1 MNYLHPSFA
10 VRFNLAYLFI
20 SDITTMKKIF
30 WYFIALLLVSSCLG
44 YKELPVEYDYSY
56 RGNFKRYRTF
66 SIMKPIGVVDSTM
79 TNAVIEKSIIA
90 RMKFLGYRQTASK
103 PHLIVGFKMYS
114 DSLKFNGYNQ
124 PEIEEW
130 AKRQDENLNYD
141 SKKLDMKS
149 GTLLIQFFDR
159 RQNRS
164 VWQGYATTLY
174 GNIDFNNQRHL
185 RNAVISILDKYRFWA
200 EGFVEGQEVKETEL

>member
-1 MNYLHPSFA
+1 
-10 VRFNLAYLFI
+10 
-20 SDITTMKKIF
+20 MKKIF

-66 SIMKPIGVVDSTM
+66 SIMRPIGVVDSTM

-149 GTLLIQFFDR
+149 GTLLIQDR
-159 RQNRS
+159 KS
-164 VWQGYATTLY
+164 V
-174 GNIDFNNQRHL
+174 
-185 RNAVISILDKYRFWA
+185 V
-200 EGFVEGQEVKETEL
+200 